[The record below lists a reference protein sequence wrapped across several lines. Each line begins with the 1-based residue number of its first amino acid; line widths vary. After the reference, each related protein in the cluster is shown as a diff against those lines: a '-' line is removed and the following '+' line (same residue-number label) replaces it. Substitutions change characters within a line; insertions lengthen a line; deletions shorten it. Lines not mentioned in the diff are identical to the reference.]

1 MLFVSSPNSV
11 KGSPHRVTTLLSEA
25 ATRSLEER
33 LIAWFT
39 TLRSDGSP
47 HTTPAWFIFDENF
60 IWIASG
66 QRNRKVAN
74 VLGDP
79 RVGIAIDG
87 SASSPLVAQG
97 RAAIISMADVPQEVR
112 LADVFGSSCP
122 ALPSYPGGV
131 RSTRQH

>member
-1 MLFVSSPNSV
+1 M
-11 KGSPHRVTTLLSEA
+11 TLLSEA

-33 LIAWFT
+33 LIAWLT

-79 RVGIAIDG
+79 RVSIAIDG

-97 RAAIISMADVPQEVR
+97 RAAIIGMADVPPMILDG
-112 LADVFGSSCP
+112 LARKYDGWDPRDNSIDGERVLLKISIDRWLLG
-122 ALPSYPGGV
+122 A
-131 RSTRQH
+131 